1 MLDYA
6 KIDRLADAYS
16 KATDKA
22 SFLAA
27 AWTDLT
33 GTEGDALM
41 QAIDTARL
49 LEDFKQAPPINYGPA
64 PDTTPRQRDWF
75 YRD

>member
-1 MLDYA
+1 MYT

-33 GTEGDALM
+33 ATEGDALM
-41 QAIDTARL
+41 QAIDNAVDCPHRAEQNMGGACEACTA
-49 LEDFKQAPPINYGPA
+49 A
-64 PDTTPRQRDWF
+64 
-75 YRD
+75 